1 LWFHP
6 KRWFSSSKNRPVNS
20 SGSTTVMEGDVKVMS
35 LTRTFFVAGSLM
47 LTASIGGC
55 AGPSQSAID
64 EVSKPVSKEFLLGP
78 EDVLEVTVWRNQDLS
93 RTVVVRPDGKISLP
107 LIGDVQ
113 ASGLT
118 SAEVSSKIAARL
130 TEFKENPNVSVSL
143 KEVNSYFIYVLG
155 EVLKPGKYPLKSYA
169 TVLQGVSLAGGFSN
183 FASKRKMAVIR
194 TATNGDGNLRQ
205 IRIPVPYDELLSGGG
220 AIENFVLKSGD
231 TIVVP

>member
-1 LWFHP
+1 MGSMVQTNAVMILGAVMCL
-6 KRWFSSSKNRPVNS
+6 SLGCVSVSK
-20 SGSTTVMEGDVKVMS
+20 EA
-35 LTRTFFVAGSLM
+35 L
-47 LTASIGGC
+47 
-55 AGPSQSAID
+55 D
-64 EVSKPVSKEFLLGP
+64 EANKPVSKEFLLGP

-113 ASGLT
+113 ASGL
-118 SAEVSSKIAARL
+118 SASQVSAKIAARL
-130 TEFKENPNVSVSL
+130 TEFKENPNVSVSI

-169 TVLQGVSLAGGFSN
+169 TVLQGVSQAGGFTN
-183 FASKRKMAVIR
+183 FASKSRMAVIR
-194 TATNGDGNLRQ
+194 VVTNSDGEQRQ
-205 IRIPVPYDELLSGGG
+205 IRIPVPYDELVSGKG

>member
-1 LWFHP
+1 MI
-6 KRWFSSSKNRPVNS
+6 PVRAL
-20 SGSTTVMEGDVKVMS
+20 VM
-35 LTRTFFVAGSLM
+35 AGLLLGLPM
-47 LTASIGGC
+47 GC
-55 AGPSQSAID
+55 TSVSQEALD
-64 EVSKPVSKEFLLGP
+64 EAAKPVSKEFLLGP

-113 ASGLT
+113 ASGLN
-118 SAEVSSKIAARL
+118 SSQVAAKIAARL

-169 TVLQGVSLAGGFSN
+169 TVLQGVSLAGGFTPY
-183 FASKRKMAVIR
+183 ASKNNMQVIR
-194 TATNGDGNLRQ
+194 TQTSEGGKENQ
-205 IRIPVPYDELLSGGG
+205 IRIPVPYNELVSGKGE
-220 AIENFVLKSGD
+220 IENFILKSGD